1 MSAVLTPSTIWTSPM
16 MCSLCWTQASTR
28 SLWNRLSLMQKNLT
42 QLPRQTCP
50 VFFEEYERLMQ
61 KILDYEATGK
71 KFNFFHFMLD
81 LDQGPV
87 RSSVCVA
94 AAAAMSTWQS
104 HRTATSTHVISLSV
118 RQTIKWATWTT
129 AHSTVK

>member
-1 MSAVLTPSTIWTSPM
+1 
-16 MCSLCWTQASTR
+16 
-28 SLWNRLSLMQKNLT
+28 
-42 QLPRQTCP
+42 
-50 VFFEEYERLMQ
+50 MQ

-81 LDQGPV
+81 LDQGPCAIK
-87 RSSVCVA
+87 RLRGCGCGNEYVA
-94 AAAAMSTWQS
+94 ITPDGDIY
-104 HRTATSTHVISLSV
+104 HVISLSV